1 MCARI
6 IDWLRSG
13 RPIIACIASR
23 ATLLWRNFGKKS
35 RTQIDIDEDDYF
47 LTFSGRR
54 SETRGF
60 FEMFIMQDGLSHDND
75 VHLEIMC
82 VFICSYIPMFQKN
95 YEKGVY
101 EY

>member
-13 RPIIACIASR
+13 RPIIACIVSR

-35 RTQIDIDEDDYF
+35 GTRIDIDENDYF

-54 SETRGF
+54 SETCGF
-60 FEMFIMQDGLSHDND
+60 FKMFIMQVGLSHDND
-75 VHLEIMC
+75 VHLEMMC
-82 VFICSYIPMFQKN
+82 IFMQLYIDVS
-95 YEKGVY
+95 E
-101 EY
+101 EL

>member
-23 ATLLWRNFGKKS
+23 ATLLWRNFGKKP

-47 LTFSGRR
+47 PTFSARR
-54 SETRGF
+54 SETSGF

-75 VHLEIMC
+75 VHLEMMC
-82 VFICSYIPMFQKN
+82 IFMQLYSDVS
-95 YEKGVY
+95 E
-101 EY
+101 EL